1 MLRKLLPPV
10 ALLVVV
16 LAAATVWW
24 FTRPPTP
31 AGKSAPGATATS
43 ANAGPRRDVSVD
55 MRTPSALPVAAQLD
69 QSLARLVV
77 SKNPATS
84 RLILAELRRSLDA
97 LPSGIASREVQR
109 FLASAKDAA
118 TKLDVTIE
126 AGGGLGD
133 ASSLRVFL
141 LDYLGRIDRPAAGA
155 LARQILSQATMPDE
169 WAVSLRNYAWA
180 NPGPD
185 GEAFLEAQARQLLNH
200 AEWVR
205 DPSAGFLEAF
215 DTIVYAHGT
224 ALLPELA
231 ALVRDKGNRAASH
244 AAYLTLDRLTIAE
257 PATMLKQLVD
267 QPELM
272 TGREQSRANLVA
284 RADVREP
291 EQRALVEKYLL
302 DPTRQSE
309 ELAAFADLYP
319 NANYMISNNLLTTV
333 EMLRGDQLAAHDR
346 EALRTVE
353 QWQADPRFAQL
364 KPLLTRMHER
374 LRSFV
379 K

>member
-1 MLRKLLPPV
+1 MLRKLLPPL
-10 ALLVVV
+10 ALLVLL
-16 LAAATVWW
+16 LAAATVWR
-24 FTRPPTP
+24 FARPPSP

-43 ANAGPRRDVSVD
+43 ANAGARRDVSMD

-69 QSLARLVV
+69 ESLARLVA
-77 SKNPATS
+77 SNNPATN
-84 RLILAELRRSLDA
+84 RLILADLRRTLDSLS
-97 LPSGIASREVQR
+97 PGVASREVQR
-109 FLASAKDAA
+109 FLSSARDAA

-141 LDYLGRIDRPAAGA
+141 LDYLGRIDRSAAGA
-155 LARQILSQATMPDE
+155 IAAQILSRETAPDE

-185 GEAFLEAQARQLLNH
+185 GKVFLEAKARQFLNH
-200 AEWVR
+200 TAWVK

-231 ALVRDKGNRAASH
+231 ALVRDQENRPTSH
-244 AAYLTLDRLTIAE
+244 AAYLT
-257 PATMLKQLVD
+257 QLVE

-284 RADVREP
+284 RADVRVP

-302 DPTRQSE
+302 DPVRQSE
-309 ELAAFADLYP
+309 ELAAFADSYP
-319 NANYMISNNLLTTV
+319 NANYMISNNLLTTA
-333 EMLRGDQLAAHDR
+333 ETPASGQLAAHDR
-346 EALRTVE
+346 EALKTVE
-353 QWQADPRFAQL
+353 QWQKDPRFERL
-364 KPLLTRMHER
+364 NSLLARMHKR
-374 LRSFV
+374 LRNFV
-379 K
+379 R

>member
-1 MLRKLLPPV
+1 MLRKLLPPL
-10 ALLVVV
+10 ALLVLL
-16 LAAATVWW
+16 LAAATVWR
-24 FTRPPTP
+24 FARPPSP

-43 ANAGPRRDVSVD
+43 ANAGARRDVSMD
-55 MRTPSALPVAAQLD
+55 MKTPSALPVAAQLD
-69 QSLARLVV
+69 ESLARLVA
-77 SKNPATS
+77 SNNPATN
-84 RLILAELRRSLDA
+84 RLILAELRRTLDSLS
-97 LPSGIASREVQR
+97 PGVASREVQR
-109 FLASAKDAA
+109 FLSSARDAA

-141 LDYLGRIDRPAAGA
+141 LDYLGRIDRSAAGA
-155 LARQILSQATMPDE
+155 IAAQILSRETAPDE

-185 GEAFLEAQARQLLNH
+185 GKVFLEAKARQFLNH
-200 AEWVR
+200 TAWVK

-231 ALVRDKGNRAASH
+231 ALVRDQENRPTSH

-257 PATMLKQLVD
+257 PTTMLKQLVE

-284 RADVREP
+284 RADVRVP

-302 DPTRQSE
+302 DPVRQSE
-309 ELAAFADLYP
+309 ELAAFADSYP
-319 NANYMISNNLLTTV
+319 NANYMISNNLLTTA
-333 EMLRGDQLAAHDR
+333 ETPASGQLAAHDR
-346 EALRTVE
+346 EALKTVE
-353 QWQADPRFAQL
+353 QWQKDPRFERL
-364 KPLLTRMHER
+364 NSLLARMHKR
-374 LRSFV
+374 LRNFV
-379 K
+379 R